1 LWGLTL
7 FDLFHQ
13 YFKENYDEL
22 SAIFLEKRKPSELVN
37 KDSKAEVENLH
48 EAYVNEMKNS
58 FS

>member
-1 LWGLTL
+1 
-7 FDLFHQ
+7 LFHQ